1 MMSAPRF
8 FFPGPLQASD
18 SGREIALPEAP
29 AHHALR
35 VLRLAAGDPLT
46 LFTGAGGEFAAT
58 LVRADRRS
66 AWVRIDGFDPI
77 ERESRL
83 AATLVQGVA
92 AADAMD
98 AVVRRAVELG
108 ARAIQPVY
116 TAHGARL
123 PAGAR
128 GEARLAH
135 WRQIA
140 QAACEQCG
148 RNRLP
153 AIHAVVELHD
163 WLAQRT
169 PAHAG
174 VVLAPAASRGIAEVS
189 IPPHGVDVLI
199 GPEGG
204 LRDDETEA
212 ATRAGLVPVRM
223 GPRIMR
229 TETAVAAAL
238 AAINT
243 VWGDFR

>member
-1 MMSAPRF
+1 MGAPRF
-8 FFPGPLQASD
+8 FLPHALAIDAVGGEL
-18 SGREIALPEAP
+18 ALPDAP

-35 VLRLAAGDPLT
+35 VLRLAVGDPLT

-58 LVRADRRS
+58 LVRADKRS
-66 AWVRIDGFDPI
+66 AWARIDGFDPV
-77 ERESRL
+77 EREALL
-83 AATLVQGVA
+83 AVTLVQGIA
-92 AADAMD
+92 ASDAMD
-98 AVVRRAVELG
+98 QVVRRAVELG
-108 ARAIQPVY
+108 ATAIQPVY
-116 TAHGARL
+116 TAHGARI
-123 PAGAR
+123 AVGAR
-128 GEARLAH
+128 AVSRLAH

-148 RNRLP
+148 RNRIP
-153 AIHAVVELHD
+153 PIHEIAELGD

-174 VVLAPAASRGIAEVS
+174 IVLAPDAAHSIAELP
-189 IPPHGVDVLI
+189 IPTRGVEVLI

-204 LRDDETEA
+204 LRADEMEA
-212 ATRAGLVPVRM
+212 AARAGLGPVRM

-229 TETAVAAAL
+229 TETAAIAAL